1 MFNSDIILT
10 FDYQNEHNFEH
21 NIAVMTNFK
30 TPKIYTAKGDL
41 NKRWYVYFSF
51 KNPKTGKFQ
60 RMKNI
65 YGIANKFKTKED
77 RLYVLTTYR
86 RNLIKL
92 LKEGFNP
99 FENNSE
105 LIAKKKQENNA
116 VIQTKIEVPVENSS
130 VKRNEEKTEVSM
142 TIKKAIDFALT
153 IKEKTVS
160 ERTFKDYSSK
170 SKKFINWLKKE
181 HPKVKTIDQLT
192 KKEVQ
197 QYLNYVLS
205 KTTARNRNN
214 YRVEIS
220 SLIQVLVD
228 NDIIKSN
235 MVKSIKILKTRPE
248 RNKTYSKDKLE
259 EIYSFL
265 ENNDPH
271 LLLFIKFISYNL
283 LRPIE
288 VCRVKIKDINLKQK
302 TISFKA
308 KNKVLKTKTIPN
320 ILLKELPD
328 LSNCNQDELLFTPHN
343 IGGKWDAN
351 EKEEDLI
358 LAFLENNSSSS
369 NIDFTNRAIKALS
382 NSSYL
387 SFVDILYNR
396 TNLDLNSAID
406 PNNNTIGGYDTTPI
420 TAYNPNQDSWPFIG
434 NVIPITDFVGWG
446 ESGLER
452 DCMTYAKEQLRKAG
466 YQISN
471 YGDAGQTYQVYTE
484 QNGINLDNTGKGVAY
499 LISAL
504 HRGIPVI
511 VGVNYEP
518 GSVYNKNTDNSTDH
532 FVVIVGMG
540 TDSNGKNYFNFF
552 DNASFWKPYYNWGA
566 SLDNKFYFDSATGSL
581 IGSSRT
587 NFCDNV
593 GGVYQVT
600 QIRKSKPL

>member
-1 MFNSDIILT
+1 VFKENGLGLLNRFFMFNSDIILT

-351 EKEEDLI
+351 ENNRRDYFSKRFKKVVKEHFGLDKQYGLYSFRHTFITKLYRELANDYTPFETKSRLMLITGHTTMTALETYLRDIDAVLPEDYSELLKI
-358 LAFLENNSSSS
+358 
-369 NIDFTNRAIKALS
+369 
-382 NSSYL
+382 
-387 SFVDILYNR
+387 
-396 TNLDLNSAID
+396 
-406 PNNNTIGGYDTTPI
+406 
-420 TAYNPNQDSWPFIG
+420 
-434 NVIPITDFVGWG
+434 
-446 ESGLER
+446 
-452 DCMTYAKEQLRKAG
+452 
-466 YQISN
+466 
-471 YGDAGQTYQVYTE
+471 
-484 QNGINLDNTGKGVAY
+484 
-499 LISAL
+499 
-504 HRGIPVI
+504 
-511 VGVNYEP
+511 
-518 GSVYNKNTDNSTDH
+518 
-532 FVVIVGMG
+532 
-540 TDSNGKNYFNFF
+540 
-552 DNASFWKPYYNWGA
+552 
-566 SLDNKFYFDSATGSL
+566 
-581 IGSSRT
+581 
-587 NFCDNV
+587 
-593 GGVYQVT
+593 
-600 QIRKSKPL
+600 